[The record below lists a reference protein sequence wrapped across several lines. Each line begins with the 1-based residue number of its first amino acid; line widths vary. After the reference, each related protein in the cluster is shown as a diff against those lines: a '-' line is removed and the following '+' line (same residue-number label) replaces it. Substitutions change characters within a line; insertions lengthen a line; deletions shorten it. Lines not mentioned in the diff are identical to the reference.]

1 MAEVWLAS
9 DSESQQG
16 KALVLKILH
25 ERLAD
30 QPGFIAL
37 LNAECEHLRRL
48 RHPNIVRVYGFHAEA
63 GRHFI
68 SMEYIPGGTAKTLCG
83 RPWAEIIKIL
93 LPVADA
99 LDYAHQAGLVHRD
112 IRAANIFLDEAG
124 KPYLADFGLAS
135 VHTKANPGTSRS
147 TSTSQDN
154 AAAHPGSGGSLPSM
168 SPQQLAGEQPAISD
182 DVYAFGALLYELL
195 SGAPLFHPDV
205 TPERIC
211 NEVPPLLS
219 EHCADIPVELDR
231 LAAALLHKQPER
243 RPLGMAAVRAA
254 LEALLKDAGAADT
267 EIDNKGD
274 DSIRPVG
281 RRQKA
286 ETASADTFRPKPL
299 HSKQSETGPGRIF
312 YAAFGLLAV
321 IVLGVVFV
329 LPDMVAD
336 DSASKAES
344 KPSLPAAEEI
354 APPDPAAIAD
364 SVGREIAD
372 AALADLLRVS
382 DSLRAQAVERWGGAE
397 WFRAV
402 NRVTEGDEFYKD
414 RVFDKATVAYREALK
429 ILQPL
434 TDKVTEILASA
445 LKDGEIAIIDGN
457 QKLALERFDLAL
469 AIAPDNQ
476 FAQKGRERA
485 LKLDRVISLVSEAS
499 GFELSSRLPEAL
511 AKYNAALDVDALWP
525 AAIEGR
531 DRVSAIIT
539 GNEYQAA
546 MSSGYA
552 ALAEQHYADARRYFE
567 AALRARAEDQ
577 GALQAL
583 DQIATEQRLARVARL
598 NSEAELL
605 RKQENWSAA
614 VNRYQSILSVDAS
627 VVSARSGLAMSQQ
640 RAELDERLRAAISS
654 PDRLTDQTVLQ
665 ATRQLLAYARGIE
678 APGPVLMQQINDL
691 ERALQR
697 AVLPVAVRFESD
709 SLTEVVIYKIGRFEP
724 FITRD
729 IELRP
734 GVYTAV
740 GMRSG
745 YRDVRLEFRVQPESS
760 MQPVVIRC
768 EDPI

>member
-16 KALVLKILH
+16 EPLVLKILH
-25 ERLAD
+25 SRLAD
-30 QPGFIAL
+30 QPEFITL

-68 SMEYIPGGTAKTLCG
+68 SMEYVPGGTAKTLCG
-83 RPWAEIIKIL
+83 RPWAEIIKML

-135 VHTKANPGTSRS
+135 AHTKASPS
-147 TSTSQDN
+147 TSASQDN
-154 AAAHPGSGGSLPSM
+154 AAAHSRSGGSLPSM
-168 SPQQLAGEQPAISD
+168 SPQQLAGEQPAVSD

-231 LAAALLHKQPER
+231 LAAALLHKQPEC
-243 RPLGMAAVRAA
+243 RPLGMVAVRAA
-254 LEALLKDAGAADT
+254 LEALLKDVGTADT
-267 EIDNKGD
+267 ETDNKGD

-286 ETASADTFRPKPL
+286 EAASGDVFRPKPL
-299 HSKQSETGPGRIF
+299 HSKQSEMGPGRIF

-336 DSASKAES
+336 NTASKAES
-344 KPSLPAAEEI
+344 KPSLPVAEEI
-354 APPDPAAIAD
+354 APPDPAAITD

-402 NRVTEGDEFYKD
+402 NRAAEGDEFYKD
-414 RVFDKATVAYREALK
+414 RAFDEATLAYREALQ
-429 ILQPL
+429 ILEPL
-434 TDKVTEILASA
+434 TDKVAEILASA
-445 LKDGEIAIIDGN
+445 LKDGETAIAEAN

-469 AIAPDNQ
+469 AIAPDNLA
-476 FAQKGRERA
+476 AQKGRERA
-485 LKLDRVISLVSEAS
+485 LKLDLVISLVAEAS
-499 GFELSSRLPEAL
+499 GFELTSRWPEAL
-511 AKYNAALDVDALWP
+511 AKYNAALAIDPLWP
-525 AAIEGR
+525 AALEGR
-531 DRVSAIIT
+531 DRVSALIK
-539 GNEYQAA
+539 GNAYQAA
-546 MSSGYA
+546 MSSGYT
-552 ALAEQHYADARRYFE
+552 ALAGQDYADARAYFE
-567 AALRARAEDQ
+567 AALRARAKDQ
-577 GALQAL
+577 DALQAL
-583 DQIATEQRLARVARL
+583 DQIVTEQRLARVTRL

-605 RKQENWSAA
+605 RKQEDWPGA
-614 VNRYQSILSVDAS
+614 VKRYQSILSVDAS
-627 VVSARSGLAMSQQ
+627 VVSARSGLAMSQK
-640 RAELDERLRAAISS
+640 RAELAERLRVAISS
-654 PDRLTDQTVLQ
+654 PDRLSDQTVLQ
-665 ATRQLLAYARGIE
+665 ATRQLLAYANGIE

-697 AVLPVAVRFESD
+697 AVVPVAVRFESD

-724 FITRD
+724 FMTRD

-740 GMRSG
+740 GSRGG
-745 YRDVRLEFRVQPESS
+745 YRDVRLEFRVQPESP
-760 MQPVVIRC
+760 MQPVIIRC